1 MIVETTF
8 PEAFPSALRSQ
19 SAIAVSALKLSSDYV
34 SDQFSVNVLGEILRI
49 PCRVLPSTR
58 PEFVG
63 VNVQQRQIAL
73 CMLTRSA
80 DGFARQAALRE
91 VLHINEPW
99 SIPFVIALIGEYVV
113 EIIDDVYAALPD
125 LERDVVSAFIKANP
139 AFYKL
144 TCDRVVSYWDLYY
157 RRQFPRSD
165 YVGFKLLRQLDAY
178 A

>member
-1 MIVETTF
+1 M
-8 PEAFPSALRSQ
+8 
-19 SAIAVSALKLSSDYV
+19 
-34 SDQFSVNVLGEILRI
+34 
-49 PCRVLPSTR
+49 
-58 PEFVG
+58 
-63 VNVQQRQIAL
+63 NVQQRQIAL

-125 LERDVVSAFIKANP
+125 LEKANP